1 MSIPTVKRTSG
12 SWIRG
17 DTVVPEVTKLWGLGP
32 DPLQGILGVEAG
44 VIFKPSFLN
53 THSPS
58 PPPAALQFSWNDFQ
72 MKTHL
77 VKILKR
83 SFSGQRIFFVFFFD
97 FWPHLTACGT
107 LVP

>member
-1 MSIPTVKRTSG
+1 M
-12 SWIRG
+12 
-17 DTVVPEVTKLWGLGP
+17 GLGARP
-32 DPLQGILGVEAG
+32 SPSIMGVEAA
-44 VIFKPSFLN
+44 VIFKLSFLN
-53 THSPS
+53 TYIPS

-83 SFSGQRIFFVFFFD
+83 SFSGQRFFFVFFFD
-97 FWPHLTACGT
+97 FWPHLTACGI